1 MNFNYTENNRIQN
14 INYIMEDIHDSSN
27 QIYEYLI
34 DKENEALK
42 LEVNVL
48 IRQLKLILES
58 IEDEI

>member
-1 MNFNYTENNRIQN
+1 
-14 INYIMEDIHDSSN
+14 MEDIHDSSN